1 MGEVLSLPAAF
12 TAGILSFLSPCVL
25 PLVSSYLV
33 FLSGNRAGETPG
45 SQNRGYLVA
54 STLSFIL
61 GFSAVFI
68 VLSILFSL
76 FMFILGGLGGVINI
90 VSGGIIITLGLN
102 MIFNF
107 IPFLNYEKRRH
118 PLRRPQTLLGSFA
131 VGLAFGAGW
140 TPCIGPVLGSILLL
154 AGQSGR
160 LVLSVLYLAAYSL
173 GLALP
178 FMLAALFWESLL
190 KHLAALRSRVS
201 LIQRIS
207 GVFLIGIGLFMML
220 GRFKT
225 LNGFFLKNGQRLA
238 ALAERGGALPR
249 FLPALVFFLAALV
262 PFLAAAAGGK
272 RKETPSGGAS
282 PGVPEQGRGNVSRRL
297 PRPGQIV
304 FSAVFLVLA
313 ILQAAGLIQILT
325 LAARWF
331 AFTGI

>member
-1 MGEVLSLPAAF
+1 MGEALSLPAAF
-12 TAGILSFLSPCVL
+12 AAGILSFLSPCVL

-33 FLSGNRAGETPG
+33 FLGGNRAGEAPG
-45 SQNRGYLVA
+45 SQNRRGLIA

-68 VLSILFSL
+68 VLSVLFSL
-76 FMFILGGLGGVINI
+76 FMFILSGLGGVINI
-90 VSGGIIITLGLN
+90 VSGAVIVTLGLN

-118 PLRRPQTLLGSFA
+118 PRRRPQTLAGSFA

-140 TPCIGPVLGSILLL
+140 TPCIGPILGSILLL

-160 LVLSVLYLAAYSL
+160 LALSVLYLAVYSL

-178 FMLAALFWESLL
+178 FMLAALFWDSLL

-207 GVFLIGIGLFMML
+207 GVFLIGIGLFMMS

-238 ALAERGGALPR
+238 ALAERGGPLPR
-249 FLPALVFFLAALV
+249 FLPALVFFLAAL
-262 PFLAAAAGGK
+262 PFAAAAIKGGREK
-272 RKETPSGGAS
+272 GPEGLSGS
-282 PGVPEQGRGNVSRRL
+282 PGGPKQAPRRL
-297 PRPGQIV
+297 PRPGPIV
-304 FSAVFLVLA
+304 FSALFLALA
-313 ILQAAGLIQILT
+313 ILQAAGLIQILA

-331 AFTGI
+331 SFAGI

>member
-1 MGEVLSLPAAF
+1 P
-12 TAGILSFLSPCVL
+12 
-25 PLVSSYLV
+25 
-33 FLSGNRAGETPG
+33 
-45 SQNRGYLVA
+45 QNRRYLAA

-76 FMFILGGLGGVINI
+76 FMFVLGGLGGIINI
-90 VSGGIIITLGLN
+90 VSGAIIITLGLN

-118 PLRRPQTLLGSFA
+118 PLRRPRTLLGSFA

-160 LVLSVLYLAAYSL
+160 LALSVLYLAAYSL

-178 FMLAALFWESLL
+178 FMLAALFWDSLL
-190 KHLAALRSRVS
+190 KHLSVLRSRAP
-201 LIQRIS
+201 LIQRIC
-207 GVFLIGIGLFMML
+207 GLFLTGIGLFMML

-238 ALAERGGALPR
+238 ALADQGGLLPR
-249 FLPALVFFLAALV
+249 FLPALFFFLAALI
-262 PFLAAAAGGK
+262 PFIAAAAKG
-272 RKETPSGGAS
+272 RRAEASSGGAP
-282 PGVPEQGRGNVSRRL
+282 PGGPEQGPGKV
-297 PRPGQIV
+297 PGIRPAPVIV
-304 FSAVFLVLA
+304 SAVFLALA
-313 ILQAAGLIQILT
+313 ILQAAGLIQILA

-331 AFTGI
+331 AFAGI

>member
-1 MGEVLSLPAAF
+1 MGDALSLPAAF
-12 TAGILSFLSPCVL
+12 AAGILSFLSPCVL

-33 FLSGNRAGETPG
+33 FLSGNRAGETAG
-45 SQNRGYLVA
+45 SQNRRYLVA

-76 FMFILGGLGGVINI
+76 FMFILGGLGGIINI
-90 VSGGIIITLGLN
+90 ISGAIIIILGLN
-102 MIFNF
+102 LIFNF

-118 PLRRPQTLLGSFA
+118 PLRRPQTLLGSFV

-178 FMLAALFWESLL
+178 FMLAALFWDSLL

-207 GVFLIGIGLFMML
+207 GLFLIGIGLFMML

-238 ALAERGGALPR
+238 ALAEQGGPFPR

-262 PFLAAAAGGK
+262 PFVVMAAKGRRTGA
-272 RKETPSGGAS
+272 PSGGAS
-282 PGVPEQGRGNVSRRL
+282 PGGPEQGTEKAPRRPL
-297 PRPGQIV
+297 RPGPVI

-313 ILQAAGLIQILT
+313 ILQAAGLIQVLA

-331 AFTGI
+331 AFAGI

>member
-1 MGEVLSLPAAF
+1 MGEALSLPAAF
-12 TAGILSFLSPCVL
+12 AAGVLSFLSPCVL
-25 PLVSSYLV
+25 PLVSSYLI
-33 FLSGNRAGETPG
+33 FLSGNRAGEDSGP
-45 SQNRGYLVA
+45 QNRGYLIA
-54 STLSFIL
+54 STFSFIL

-68 VLSILFSL
+68 VLSVLFSL

-90 VSGGIIITLGLN
+90 VSGAVIVTLGLN

-140 TPCIGPVLGSILLL
+140 TPCIGPVLGSILLM

-160 LVLSVLYLAAYSL
+160 LVLAVLYLAAYSL

-178 FMLAALFWESLL
+178 FMLAALFWDSLL
-190 KHLAALRSRVS
+190 KHLAALRSRAS

-220 GRFKT
+220 GRFKV

-238 ALAERGGALPR
+238 ALAEQGGPLPR
-249 FLPALVFFLAALV
+249 LLPALVFFLAALV
-262 PFLAAAAGGK
+262 PFIAAAAKGK
-272 RKETPSGGAS
+272 RTGCSSGDTS
-282 PGVPEQGRGNVSRRL
+282 SGVPEQRKENIPRRL
-297 PRPGQIV
+297 FRPGPII
-304 FSAVFLVLA
+304 FSAIFLALA
-313 ILQAAGLIQILT
+313 ILQAAGLIQILALT
-325 LAARWF
+325 ARWF
-331 AFTGI
+331 SFAGI